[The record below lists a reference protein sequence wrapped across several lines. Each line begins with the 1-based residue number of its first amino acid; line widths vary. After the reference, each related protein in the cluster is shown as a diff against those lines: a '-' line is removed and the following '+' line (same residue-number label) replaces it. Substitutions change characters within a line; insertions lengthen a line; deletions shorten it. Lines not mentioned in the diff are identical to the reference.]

1 MVTRTEALALFAARR
16 DAWLRG
22 DLDAYL
28 ALWAEDMTFQS
39 PVHAEPLRGRAAFAD
54 LVRQSLAVARPV
66 AFDFTHVAV
75 VRDVVLAEWRS
86 AIADAPGRVNLTGE
100 HTDYNRGFVLPTPI
114 PQRTVAERAPRADE
128 RVRAA
133 SG

>member
-66 AFDFTHVAV
+66 ALDFTHIAV
-75 VRDVVLAEWRS
+75 VRDVVLAEWRI
-86 AIADAPGRVNLTGE
+86 AIERRDGGRRVEWWGMS
-100 HTDYNRGFVLPTPI
+100 
-114 PQRTVAERAPRADE
+114 VAEVQDGLIRRWREYWNPAD
-128 RVRAA
+128 VT
-133 SG
+133 